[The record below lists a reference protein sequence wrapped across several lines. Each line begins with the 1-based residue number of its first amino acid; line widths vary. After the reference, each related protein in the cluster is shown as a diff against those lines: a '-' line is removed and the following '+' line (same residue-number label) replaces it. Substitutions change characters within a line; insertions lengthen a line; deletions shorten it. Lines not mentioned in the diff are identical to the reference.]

1 MRVIVDEISKRPE
14 VDYDAC
20 CDLLYDLITTLFDYF
35 SQKFTSDEIK
45 NIVMFNKRSISDGI
59 YEQMKKHFVCSESTL
74 IEEISGTSSYIYE
87 PSYLRKPGDEP
98 VSIYAYVADG
108 DVPKLIF
115 NGFKKAL
122 HPMYKFDSAP
132 EKRFAT
138 VCEQSAEV
146 LKWLRPAPKQFSL
159 YYGNS
164 QRYEPDFVVETETTM
179 YLVEIKGED
188 KLNEENNLLKK
199 QRAVKYCSVASVYC
213 NAHNL
218 KEWRYLYIPSQQV
231 QPNSSFA
238 MLAQR
243 FEVND
248 T

>member
-1 MRVIVDEISKRPE
+1 MRDFGLSLRGRVKNFSLPENKSLIPLFEAVVNSLQAIAERQKTCDFLGEISI
-14 VDYDAC
+14 
-20 CDLLYDLITTLFDYF
+20 LIDR
-35 SQKFTSDEIK
+35 E
-45 NIVMFNKRSISDGI
+45 
-59 YEQMKKHFVCSESTL
+59 
-74 IEEISGTSSYIYE
+74 
-87 PSYLRKPGDEP
+87 
-98 VSIYAYVADG
+98 
-108 DVPKLIF
+108 
-115 NGFKKAL
+115 
-122 HPMYKFDSAP
+122 DSAP

-231 QPNSSFA
+231 QTNSSFA

-248 T
+248 TKAE